1 MQAVRGEGVS
11 VRVLQVVFA
20 YGVAV
25 LLHDFVSGVETYF
38 LVGLLFA
45 VVVLYSFSRGRL
57 ESAFN
62 GVVRRSV
69 GGGVSTGEIVGF
81 MTSVLFEGRDVLDDM
96 LKVLGEGGGRGRRL
110 LGYLR
115 VVVYLTAPA
124 ALLFVS
130 VVLMFLVLNS
140 VSPREFLVG
149 GVNVGCTLLFL
160 VYALVVIF
168 RVRPASYTRSE
179 GEHTPS
185 GEGLNLQ
192 PLITSLIEKY
202 TYENVVRGKSVPASL
217 LSVLALLFPLPKLEI
232 KAPSFWLGTYLCSD
246 KLANLVEEMKNK
258 KKEKEEKEREEGT
271 SVEGSDV
278 TEFFECD
285 KLGGVEKWVELQEI
299 SPEEMLSK
307 VMGEES
313 GKGSREGQV
322 LKITVKYE
330 GENVAYIV
338 MRVWKGCKVRKRI
351 RRYRRYKRRYRLV
364 IDEVQG
370 WRLVSVFIIGVPEYV
385 EALKLRIELAAR
397 RATTEN
403 VTCEES

>member
-1 MQAVRGEGVS
+1 MIMLKALGKG
-11 VRVLQVVFA
+11 
-20 YGVAV
+20 G
-25 LLHDFVSGVETYF
+25 
-38 LVGLLFA
+38 
-45 VVVLYSFSRGRL
+45 SRGW
-57 ESAFN
+57 
-62 GVVRRSV
+62 
-69 GGGVSTGEIVGF
+69 
-81 MTSVLFEGRDVLDDM
+81 
-96 LKVLGEGGGRGRRL
+96 RL
-110 LGYLR
+110 LGCLR
-115 VVVYLTAPA
+115 VAVYLAAPA

-130 VVLMFLVLNS
+130 VVLMFLILNS

-160 VYALVVIF
+160 VYAFVVIL

-202 TYENVVRGKSVPASL
+202 TYENVVRGKSAPASL
-217 LSVLALLFPLPKLEI
+217 LSVLTLLFPLPKLEI
-232 KAPSFWLGTYLCSD
+232 KAPSFWLGIYLCSD
-246 KLANLVEEMKNK
+246 KLANLIKEMKNK
-258 KKEKEEKEREEGT
+258 EKEKEEKERKEDT

-278 TEFFECD
+278 TGFFECD

-307 VMGEES
+307 VMGGS
-313 GKGSREGQV
+313 GKGSREGRV

-351 RRYRRYKRRYRLV
+351 RRYRRYKRGYRLV

-397 RATTEN
+397 QATTEN